1 MPSATD
7 AAGQGAVHGPRPA
20 ANASSRTLSIH
31 WSRAIALGLNV
42 LAWIIILAIAKRLLP
57 N

>member
-1 MPSATD
+1 MQP
-7 AAGQGAVHGPRPA
+7 GQGAVHGPRPA